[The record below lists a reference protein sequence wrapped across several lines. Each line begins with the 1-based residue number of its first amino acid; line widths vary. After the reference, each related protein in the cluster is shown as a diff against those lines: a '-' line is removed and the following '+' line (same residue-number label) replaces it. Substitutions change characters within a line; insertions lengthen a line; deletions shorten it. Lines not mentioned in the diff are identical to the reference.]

1 MTVTSGLKCS
11 ELLRQQDPVGCCV
24 KMLLATSRWVSTLC
38 YLNWSPSA
46 TPGGRLL
53 FRLVPSM
60 PDTEETEYGL
70 WPTPNVPNGGR
81 TMSPQDALNKGRT
94 AKGKRQVGLEN
105 AVKFWPTPT
114 CQDAKNNGAPSQMER
129 NTKPLNAEV
138 GGALNPEWVEW
149 LMGYPVGWT
158 DLRDSET
165 PSSRK
170 SPPKSSAQ

>member
-1 MTVTSGLKCS
+1 
-11 ELLRQQDPVGCCV
+11 
-24 KMLLATSRWVSTLC
+24 
-38 YLNWSPSA
+38 
-46 TPGGRLL
+46 L

-60 PDTEETEYGL
+60 PDTEETECGL
-70 WPTPNVPNGGR
+70 WPTPITAYDGR
-81 TMSPQDALNKGRT
+81 TMEAWEEAKVKAEAKRKAGHYKKGCGTPGMMDLQR
-94 AKGKRQVGLEN
+94 AARL
-105 AVKFWPTPT
+105 WPTPT

-165 PSSRK
+165 PSCRK
-170 SPPKSSAQ
+170 